1 MSPFCAHFGCTY
13 DILLNIKAWLSF
25 LPSSSN
31 IKPAIKKS
39 IIIYYSY
46 LNNTLNGFFY
56 CKKGTIDLLYSLVW
70 LMCFYRFNKWP
81 QWGKIKNDINS
92 VKSA

>member
-1 MSPFCAHFGCTY
+1 
-13 DILLNIKAWLSF
+13 

-56 CKKGTIDLLYSLVW
+56 CKKGISIDSISD
-70 LMCFYRFNKWP
+70 RNEE
-81 QWGKIKNDINS
+81 
-92 VKSA
+92 KSKMILIV